1 MLPFDLGPMMW
12 TIIALVEAI
21 VFVTVIMAFVFWFM
35 PPISRKFIR
44 AKWSKG
50 VPAFI
55 QNETGKVALHISDK
69 TLPEGVVHYK
79 RKGWFLISKTPYNE
93 IKDPIVL
100 TETEKKKIPKGVDE
114 KSLLEAEETILQTPI
129 LEGFGKQVFFGCSD
143 SIALANLGTLGT
155 VTQKK
160 TWTRDTIKE
169 KIKTVF
175 QSKLTNTRLLAPI
188 MYSKTIIDYM
198 QVNSRMEGQK
208 LFGQESVKII
218 VMALAIIGCV
228 GVIGIV
234 FWFLTQGG
242 I

>member
-1 MLPFDLGPMMW
+1 MNNKNDL
-12 TIIALVEAI
+12 
-21 VFVTVIMAFVFWFM
+21 
-35 PPISRKFIR
+35 
-44 AKWSKG
+44 
-50 VPAFI
+50 
-55 QNETGKVALHISDK
+55 D
-69 TLPEGVVHYK
+69 Y
-79 RKGWFLISKTPYNE
+79 
-93 IKDPIVL
+93 
-100 TETEKKKIPKGVDE
+100 
-114 KSLLEAEETILQTPI
+114 
-129 LEGFGKQVFFGCSD
+129 
-143 SIALANLGTLGT
+143 
-155 VTQKK
+155 
-160 TWTRDTIKE
+160 TIKE